1 MYQAEAKQ
9 EDLYIW
15 WKRARSMS
23 QILENHLS
31 ELTIVKLTVKARIK
45 FYLEVLGFP
54 LFLVIPKHM

>member
-1 MYQAEAKQ
+1 
-9 EDLYIW
+9 
-15 WKRARSMS
+15 MS

-54 LFLVIPKHM
+54 SFHVIPKHMQNFLQNRKLHSDVS